1 MVDHTFGIVSDMLN
15 AKVDKLLR
23 LLPYNP
29 VVLYQPEVTID
40 LNRPCH
46 LLLPRIPL
54 LRG

>member
-1 MVDHTFGIVSDMLN
+1 MVDHTFGVVSNMLN

-23 LLPYNP
+23 LLPYNS
-29 VVLYQPEVTID
+29 VVFYEPEVTVD

-46 LLLPRIPL
+46 LLPPRIPQ